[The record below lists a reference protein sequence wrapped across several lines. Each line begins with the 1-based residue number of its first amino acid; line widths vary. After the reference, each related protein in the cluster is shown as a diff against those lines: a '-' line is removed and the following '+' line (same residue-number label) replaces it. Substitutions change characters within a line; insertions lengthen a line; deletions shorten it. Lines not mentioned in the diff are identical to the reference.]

1 MLEITIDELEYW
13 DDTDED
19 ETKHHFATVPGV
31 TIQLEHSLVSISK
44 WEQKW
49 KIPYLQEGKTK
60 TEEQLLDYIKCMTL
74 NKVDDTYYRL
84 LSPEQIY
91 EIKAYI
97 DDSMTATWFSDREK
111 KTGKKD
117 IITNEVIYA
126 WLVLLNIPFEV
137 QYWHFSRLIT
147 LIQVV
152 NEKNSPPKKTSRSDL
167 LKKQYELNEA
177 RLAKYNTTG

>member
-1 MLEITIDELEYW
+1 M
-13 DDTDED
+13 
-19 ETKHHFATVPGV
+19 
-31 TIQLEHSLVSISK
+31 
-44 WEQKW
+44 
-49 KIPYLQEGKTK
+49 
-60 TEEQLLDYIKCMTL
+60 DYIKCMTL